1 MSDKDSAQNV
11 IDSYRKKRQQS
22 VPFLVGGLA
31 IVLVAVG
38 IVVLIVW
45 LSGANPPAISFF
57 ATQTSTSTIT
67 PLPTATDTPTV
78 TPTQLPTETLTPT
91 VTLTATAASPF
102 VYEIQEND
110 TLFSIAEEFGV
121 DVLVLMALN
130 NLTFESVIRVGDE
143 ILIPNPD
150 LALDTPTPLPEGMS
164 GIIEYTVAAGDNLEG
179 IATRFSSTVDA
190 IIEETEGLE
199 NANEI
204 FVGQIL
210 RIPVNIATPIP
221 TATPGP
227 AATLTQG
234 ASTAAATETPASE
247 ATATP

>member
-45 LSGANPPAISFF
+45 LSGANQPSISFF
-57 ATQTSTSTIT
+57 ATQTSTATIT
-67 PLPTATDTPTV
+67 PLPTATDTPSN
-78 TPTQLPTETLTPT
+78 TPTELPTETLVPTETLTPT
-91 VTLTATAASPF
+91 AASPF
-102 VYEIQEND
+102 IYEIQEND
-110 TLFSIAEEFGV
+110 TLFSIAEEFSV

-150 LALDTPTPLPEGMS
+150 LALDTPTPLPEGMR
-164 GIIEYTVAAGDNLEG
+164 GVIEYTVATGDTLEA

-204 FVGQIL
+204 FVGQVL

-221 TATPGP
+221 TSTPGP

-234 ASTAAATETPASE
+234 ATTPAATDE
-247 ATATP
+247 ATAEPTAAP

>member
-45 LSGANPPAISFF
+45 LSGSNPPSISFF
-57 ATQTSTSTIT
+57 ATQTPTPTIT
-67 PLPTATDTPTV
+67 PLPTSTDTPTV
-78 TPTQLPTETLTPT
+78 TPTELPTETLTPT

-102 VYEIQEND
+102 VYEIKEND

-143 ILIPNPD
+143 ILVPNPD
-150 LALDTPTPLPEGMS
+150 LALDTPTPLPEGMT
-164 GIIEYTVAAGDNLEG
+164 GIIEYTVAPGDTLEG

-204 FVGQIL
+204 FVGQVL
-210 RIPVNIATPIP
+210 RIPVNIATAVP
-221 TATPGP
+221 TSTPGP

-234 ASTAAATETPASE
+234 AATAEPTEAPPSE
-247 ATATP
+247 ASPTP